1 MKNHFDEKQ
10 VSIPGKKRR
19 KLCIEL
25 ANRIMDRAD
34 RIPIPKDGNCPERKQ
49 CVVALLTDKTEQFID
64 LYFDAW
70 TSASQVLERLNDCLP
85 RVLSGKRVQLGFVG
99 KDGRSRMRDIE
110 METTK

>member
-1 MKNHFDEKQ
+1 MKSHFDEKQ
-10 VSIPGKKRR
+10 VCIPGKKRR

-25 ANRIMDRAD
+25 ADRIMDRAD
-34 RIPIPKDGNCPERKQ
+34 HLPLPKNWKSPERKQ
-49 CVVALLTDKTEQFID
+49 CVVAILTDKTEQFID
-64 LYFDAW
+64 IYFDAW
-70 TSASQVLERLNDCLP
+70 TSASQVLERLNDSLP